1 MSLYALIKRNG
12 PSGFGYGSTAE
23 DVTAG
28 LDLGG
33 KTILVTGCSSGLG
46 FETMRVLALRGATVI
61 GTARTEAKA
70 RAAAA
75 AVGGRVSAI
84 ACDLSEPSSV
94 RGAVAAVKAGGAPL
108 AAVICNA
115 GVMGLPRLTLIHG
128 LEGHF
133 FTNHIGHFMLVTGLL
148 DQLAADGRVVMVSSA
163 AHRWAQP
170 GGIDFDNLSGAKCY
184 RPSRAYGQ
192 SKFANLVFAKELAH
206 RLAGTG
212 RVANAIHPGIVMETN
227 VTRHMTNPLLEVA
240 RVVGGWLAFK
250 TIPQGAATQ
259 SYVAV
264 HPDVARLSGCYF
276 ADCNLAN
283 PRPDAEDPSIC
294 PRLWAM
300 SEAIVAG
307 LD

>member
-12 PSGFGYGSTAE
+12 PSGFGYDSTAE

-70 RAAAA
+70 QAAAA

-108 AAVICNA
+108 DAVICNA

-133 FTNHIGHFMLVTGLL
+133 FRCGNAVLRRGPSRRRPAVGMLFCRLQPGEPAARRGRSIDRPAAMGDVGGDRRGLGL
-148 DQLAADGRVVMVSSA
+148 TQAPRGVSSCTA
-163 AHRWAQP
+163 R
-170 GGIDFDNLSGAKCY
+170 
-184 RPSRAYGQ
+184 RPMS
-192 SKFANLVFAKELAH
+192 
-206 RLAGTG
+206 
-212 RVANAIHPGIVMETN
+212 
-227 VTRHMTNPLLEVA
+227 
-240 RVVGGWLAFK
+240 
-250 TIPQGAATQ
+250 
-259 SYVAV
+259 
-264 HPDVARLSGCYF
+264 YF
-276 ADCNLAN
+276 AVTL
-283 PRPDAEDPSIC
+283 
-294 PRLWAM
+294 
-300 SEAIVAG
+300 
-307 LD
+307 